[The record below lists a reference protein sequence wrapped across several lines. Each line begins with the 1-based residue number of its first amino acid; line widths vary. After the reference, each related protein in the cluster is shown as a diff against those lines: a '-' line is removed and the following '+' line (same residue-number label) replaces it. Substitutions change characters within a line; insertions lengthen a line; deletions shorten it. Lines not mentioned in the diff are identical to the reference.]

1 MGLRA
6 RRFPE
11 GSRFGALWPEPFVQG
26 WDNSAPCRPLRPAER
41 DGAIRPTVWSWQLCV
56 DPISGIWAGA
66 LCSEWIVYS
75 AICCNHFRSFAY
87 CVKDK
92 HHVGAMSVRKGQEW
106 GAQARSPRGAASICR
121 TGWLPWSQRHR
132 RAAPVSGLLP
142 AASATARTPPGLWR
156 ACPGPSTHCHRSRD
170 APVTEAAPTLATA
183 LEMPPD
189 CEWSPRSAE
198 QRGHGRWTALSPHGL
213 ES

>member
-1 MGLRA
+1 MLTASPGRVSGYDASPLGPVSTPPPRH
-6 RRFPE
+6 PQPCCPGE
-11 GSRFGALWPEPFVQG
+11 SRGP
-26 WDNSAPCRPLRPAER
+26 R
-41 DGAIRPTVWSWQLCV
+41 RPT
-56 DPISGIWAGA
+56 PPRAAA
-66 LCSEWIVYS
+66 LSS
-75 AICCNHFRSFAY
+75 KA
-87 CVKDK
+87 
-92 HHVGAMSVRKGQEW
+92 VGAMSVRKGQEW